1 MSELTFIDLFAGIG
15 GMRLGHEQAGMKCVG
30 YCEFDKFAIKSYRAI
45 HDTEGEWYGSD
56 ITKIRGGEMPHA
68 DVWSFGFPC
77 QDISVAGKQ
86 RGLNGE
92 RSGLFY
98 EVMRLI
104 GEKGD
109 DKPEW
114 LIIENVRN
122 LLSIDTGRG
131 FIEVL
136 NKMAAHGY
144 DARWETLNSKDFGVP
159 QDRER
164 VFIVGRLRERS
175 RCEILSQSKNGGL
188 SHSKSEANKGR
199 SQAEVCSTIDTRF
212 GRRADGTFI
221 ARKINQVGQLY
232 DSEYFGGNP
241 QRGRVYGD
249 GVSPTLT
256 SMQGGGR
263 VPKLLIDG
271 KSQGYK
277 VYGTEGTAGTVLS
290 KGGGYGCC
298 TGLYAV
304 RPVLTPD
311 RANKRQ
317 NGRRFKEDGEP
328 MFTLTTQDRHG
339 VAIIDGTEVAIRR
352 LTPRECWRLQG
363 MDDARFT
370 KAQAAGLS
378 DTQLYKQAGNAVT
391 VNVAKA
397 IGDAVMNEAE
407 E

>member
-175 RCEILSQSKNGGL
+175 GREVLSQSKNGGL
-188 SHSKSEANKGR
+188 SHSKSDANKGR
-199 SQAEVCSTIDTRF
+199 PQAEVCSTIDTRF

-249 GVSPTLT
+249 GLSPTLT
-256 SMQGGGR
+256 SMQGGGLE
-263 VPKLLIDG
+263 PKVLIDG
-271 KSQGYK
+271 KGQGYK
-277 VYGTEGTAGTVLS
+277 VYDTGGAVGALTN
-290 KGGGYGCC
+290 KGRPLC
-298 TGLYAV
+298 AV

-311 RANKRQ
+311 RVNKRQ
-317 NGRRFKEDGEP
+317 NGRRFKNNGEP

-339 VAIIDGTEVAIRR
+339 VAIIDGTEVEIRR

-363 MDDARFT
+363 MDDERFD

-378 DTQLYKQAGNAVT
+378 DRQLYKQAGNAVT
-391 VNVAKA
+391 VTVAKA
-397 IGDAVMNEAE
+397 IGDAIMNEVE

>member
-30 YCEFDKFAIKSYRAI
+30 YCEFDKFAVKSYRAI

-56 ITKIRGGEMPHA
+56 ITKARGEEMPHA

-86 RGLNGE
+86 RGLDGE

-98 EVMRLI
+98 EVMRLLR
-104 GEKGD
+104 EKGE

-131 FIEVL
+131 FVEVL
-136 NKMAAHGY
+136 NQMAAHGY

-159 QDRER
+159 QNRER
-164 VFIVGRLRERS
+164 VFIIGRLRERS
-175 RCEILSQSKNGGL
+175 RGEVLSQSKNGGL
-188 SHSKSEANKGR
+188 SYAKSGANKGR
-199 SQAEVCSTIDTRF
+199 PQTEICSTIDTGF
-212 GRRADGTFI
+212 VNRADSTFI
-221 ARKINQVGQLY
+221 VRKVNQVGQLY

-256 SMQGGGR
+256 SMQGGGLE
-263 VPKLLIDG
+263 PKVI
-271 KSQGYK
+271 
-277 VYGTEGTAGTVLS
+277 
-290 KGGGYGCC
+290 C
-298 TGLYAV
+298 AV

-311 RANKRQ
+311 RVNKRQ
-317 NGRRFKEDGEP
+317 NGRRFKEGGEP

-363 MDDARFT
+363 MDNARFN

-391 VNVAKA
+391 VTVAKA
-397 IGDAVMNEAE
+397 IGDAIMNEVE
-407 E
+407 GQLWQEY

>member
-45 HDTEGEWYGSD
+45 HDTEGEWYGED
-56 ITKIRGGEMPHA
+56 ITKVRGGEMPHA

-86 RGLNGE
+86 RGLNGT

-104 GEKGD
+104 GEKGE

-114 LIIENVRN
+114 LVIENVRN

-136 NKMAAHGY
+136 NQMAAHGY

-164 VFIVGRLRERS
+164 IFIVGRLRERS

-232 DSEYFGGNP
+232 DSKYFGGNP

-249 GVSPTLT
+249 GLSPTLT

-263 VPKLLIDG
+263 VPKLVIDG

-277 VYGTEGTAGTVLS
+277 VYGTNGVTRSIV
-290 KGGGYGCC
+290 KG
-298 TGLYAV
+298 V
-304 RPVLTPD
+304 RSLCAVLTPG
-311 RANKRQ
+311 RLNKRQ
-317 NGRRFKEDGEP
+317 NGRRFKDDGEP

-363 MDDARFT
+363 MDDERFN
-370 KAQAAGLS
+370 KAHAAGLS

-391 VNVAKA
+391 VTVAKA
-397 IGDAVMNEAE
+397 IGDAIMNEVE

>member
-1 MSELTFIDLFAGIG
+1 
-15 GMRLGHEQAGMKCVG
+15 
-30 YCEFDKFAIKSYRAI
+30 
-45 HDTEGEWYGSD
+45 
-56 ITKIRGGEMPHA
+56 MPHA

-77 QDISVAGKQ
+77 QDISVAGKK

-249 GVSPTLT
+249 GVSPTLM
-256 SMQGGGR
+256 SMQGGGLE
-263 VPKLLIDG
+263 PKVIC
-271 KSQGYK
+271 S
-277 VYGTEGTAGTVLS
+277 
-290 KGGGYGCC
+290 
-298 TGLYAV
+298 V

-311 RANKRQ
+311 RVNKRQ

-339 VAIIDGTEVAIRR
+339 VAIIDGDEVAIRR

-363 MDDARFT
+363 MDDARFN

-378 DTQLYKQAGNAVT
+378 DRQLYKQAGNAVT
-391 VNVAKA
+391 VTVAKA
-397 IGDAVMNEAE
+397 IGDAIMNEVE

>member
-1 MSELTFIDLFAGIG
+1 MKQLTFIDLFAGIG
-15 GMRLGHEQAGMKCVG
+15 GMRLGHEQVGMKCVG

-45 HDTEGEWYGSD
+45 HDTEGEWYGED
-56 ITKIRGGEMPHA
+56 ITKARGEEMPHA

-86 RGLNGE
+86 RGLNGT

-104 GEKGD
+104 GEKGE

-114 LIIENVRN
+114 LVIENVRN

-136 NKMAAHGY
+136 SQMAAHGY
-144 DARWETLNSKDFGVP
+144 DVRWEVLNSKDFGVP

-164 VFIVGRLRERS
+164 IFIVGRLRERS
-175 RCEILSQSKNGGL
+175 RCEVLSQSKNGGL
-188 SHSKSEANKGR
+188 SHSKNDANKGWP
-199 SQAEVCSTIDTRF
+199 QAAVCSTIDTGV

-249 GVSPTLT
+249 GVSPTLM
-256 SMQGGGR
+256 SMQGGGLE
-263 VPKLLIDG
+263 PKVIC
-271 KSQGYK
+271 S
-277 VYGTEGTAGTVLS
+277 
-290 KGGGYGCC
+290 
-298 TGLYAV
+298 V

-311 RANKRQ
+311 RVNKRQ

-339 VAIIDGTEVAIRR
+339 VAIIDGDEVAIRR

-363 MDDARFT
+363 MDDARFN
-370 KAQAAGLS
+370 KAQGAGLS
-378 DTQLYKQAGNAVT
+378 DRQLYKQAGNAVT

-397 IGDAVMNEAE
+397 VGDAVMSEANNDE
-407 E
+407 DY

>member
-56 ITKIRGGEMPHA
+56 ITKIRGGELPQA

-104 GEKGD
+104 GEKGE

-114 LIIENVRN
+114 LVIENVRN

-136 NKMAAHGY
+136 SQMAAHGY
-144 DARWETLNSKDFGVP
+144 DVRWEVLNSKDFGVP

-164 VFIVGRLRERS
+164 IFIVGRLRERS
-175 RCEILSQSKNGGL
+175 RCEVLSQSKNGGL
-188 SHSKSEANKGR
+188 SHSKNDANKGR
-199 SQAEVCSTIDTRF
+199 PQAAVCSTIDTGV

-249 GVSPTLT
+249 GVSPTLM
-256 SMQGGGR
+256 SMQGGGLE
-263 VPKLLIDG
+263 PKVIC
-271 KSQGYK
+271 S
-277 VYGTEGTAGTVLS
+277 
-290 KGGGYGCC
+290 
-298 TGLYAV
+298 V

-311 RANKRQ
+311 RVNKRQ

-339 VAIIDGTEVAIRR
+339 VAIIDGDEVAIRR

-363 MDDARFT
+363 MDDARFN

-378 DTQLYKQAGNAVT
+378 DRQLYKQAGNAVT
-391 VNVAKA
+391 VTVAKA
-397 IGDAVMNEAE
+397 IGDAIMNEVE

>member
-1 MSELTFIDLFAGIG
+1 MSELTFIDLFARIG

-56 ITKIRGGEMPHA
+56 ITKVRGGEMPHA

-86 RGLNGE
+86 RGLNGT
-92 RSGLFY
+92 RSGLFH

-104 GEKGD
+104 GEKGE

-114 LIIENVRN
+114 LVIENVRN

-131 FIEVL
+131 FVEVL
-136 NKMAAHGY
+136 NQMAAHGY
-144 DARWETLNSKDFGVP
+144 DVRWEVLNSKDFGVP

-175 RCEILSQSKNGGL
+175 GREVLSQSKNGGL
-188 SHSKSEANKGR
+188 SHSKNDANKGR
-199 SQAEVCSTIDTRF
+199 PQAAVCSTIDTGV

-232 DSEYFGGNP
+232 ESEYFGGNP

-249 GVSPTLT
+249 GLSPTLA
-256 SMQGGGR
+256 SMQGGGLE
-263 VPKLLIDG
+263 PKVIC
-271 KSQGYK
+271 S
-277 VYGTEGTAGTVLS
+277 V
-290 KGGGYGCC
+290 
-298 TGLYAV
+298 
-304 RPVLTPD
+304 
-311 RANKRQ
+311 
-317 NGRRFKEDGEP
+317 
-328 MFTLTTQDRHG
+328 TTQDRHG
-339 VAIIDGTEVAIRR
+339 VAMIDGTEVAIRR
-352 LTPRECWRLQG
+352 LTPCECWRLQG
-363 MDDARFT
+363 MDDERFN

-378 DTQLYKQAGNAVT
+378 DTQLYKQVGNAVT
-391 VNVAKA
+391 VTVAKA
-397 IGDAVMNEAE
+397 IGDAIMNEVE

>member
-1 MSELTFIDLFAGIG
+1 MKQLTFIDLFAGIG
-15 GMRLGHEQAGMKCVG
+15 GMRLGHEWASMKCVG
-30 YCEFDKFAIKSYRAI
+30 FCEFDKFAVKSYRAI
-45 HDTEGEWYGSD
+45 HDTEGEWYGED
-56 ITKIRGGEMPHA
+56 ITKVRGAEVPHA
-68 DVWSFGFPC
+68 DVWRFGFPC

-86 RGLNGE
+86 RGLDGE

-131 FIEVL
+131 FVEVL
-136 NKMAAHGY
+136 NQMAAHGY

-159 QDRER
+159 QDRKR
-164 VFIVGRLRERS
+164 AFIVGRLRKRS
-175 RCEILSQSKNGGL
+175 GREVLSQSKNGGL
-188 SHSKSEANKGR
+188 SHSKNDANKGR
-199 SQAEVCSTIDTRF
+199 PQAAVCSTIDT
-212 GRRADGTFI
+212 GVANRADGTFI

-232 DSEYFGGNP
+232 ESEYFGGNP

-249 GVSPTLT
+249 GLSPTLA
-256 SMQGGGR
+256 SMQGGGLE
-263 VPKLLIDG
+263 PKVIC
-271 KSQGYK
+271 S
-277 VYGTEGTAGTVLS
+277 
-290 KGGGYGCC
+290 
-298 TGLYAV
+298 V

-311 RANKRQ
+311 RVNKRQ

-339 VAIIDGTEVAIRR
+339 VAIIDGVEVVIRR

-363 MDDARFT
+363 MDDARFN

-378 DTQLYKQAGNAVT
+378 DRQLYKQAGNAVT
-391 VNVAKA
+391 VTVAKA
-397 IGDAVMNEAE
+397 IGEAVMSEADNNEDY
-407 E
+407 

>member
-175 RCEILSQSKNGGL
+175 GCEVLSQSKNGGL
-188 SHSKSEANKGR
+188 SHSKSVASKGR
-199 SQAEVCSTIDTRF
+199 SQAAVCSTIDTRF
-212 GRRADGTFI
+212 GRRADGTFV

-249 GVSPTLT
+249 GLSPTLM
-256 SMQGGGR
+256 SMQGGGLE
-263 VPKLLIDG
+263 PKVIC
-271 KSQGYK
+271 S
-277 VYGTEGTAGTVLS
+277 VT
-290 KGGGYGCC
+290 
-298 TGLYAV
+298 
-304 RPVLTPD
+304 
-311 RANKRQ
+311 
-317 NGRRFKEDGEP
+317 
-328 MFTLTTQDRHG
+328 MQDRHG

-363 MDDARFT
+363 MDDERFN

-391 VNVAKA
+391 VTVAKA
-397 IGDAVMNEAE
+397 IGDAIMNEVE